1 MENFNWKDYSDNS
14 VLNKIPS
21 RVKYY
26 LLDWKDSN
34 MEDYIRMYG
43 EVRLRD
49 LTINDLRNLFKYAVK
64 NETF

>member
-1 MENFNWKDYSDNS
+1 MEDT

-26 LLDWKDSN
+26 LLDWKDNN
-34 MEDYIRMYG
+34 MEEYIRMYG
-43 EVRLRD
+43 LVSLRD
-49 LTINDLRNLFKYAVK
+49 LTVNDLRNLFKHAVK